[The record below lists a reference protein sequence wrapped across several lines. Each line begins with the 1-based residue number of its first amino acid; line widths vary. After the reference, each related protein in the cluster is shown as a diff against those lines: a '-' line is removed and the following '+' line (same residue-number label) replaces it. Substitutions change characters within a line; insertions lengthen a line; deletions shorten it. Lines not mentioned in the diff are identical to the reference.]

1 MQFYWRREAE
11 PVKLRLR
18 PSNPQLTP
26 TTLQIQY
33 YYSLIEK
40 YIAKLC
46 KNFVHQKKKTDWL
59 HDDVSF
65 VLDKH
70 T

>member
-1 MQFYWRREAE
+1 LKNISQNF
-11 PVKLRLR
+11 VKH
-18 PSNPQLTP
+18 
-26 TTLQIQY
+26 
-33 YYSLIEK
+33 
-40 YIAKLC
+40 
-46 KNFVHQKKKTDWL
+46 FVHQKKKTDWL